1 MNDSS
6 SVETARLRR
15 RIRRIEAALRRRHGV
30 PNLGRPDPPLDAL
43 VATVLS
49 QHTSDINSGRAFDE
63 LKRRFPTWRLAAA
76 APVPALAAAI
86 RSAGLANVKA
96 PRILAILRR
105 VNEDFG
111 RPTLAPLARMDDAE
125 AMAYLQTLPG
135 VGPKTAACVLLF
147 SLGRDVFP
155 VDTHIHRL
163 ARRLGLV
170 PPKAGAAR
178 TQDLMAGLVPRG
190 RALALHVNLI
200 RHGRRICTA
209 LTPVCAACLLAR
221 ECPSAGRAR
230 ISKSTGETG

>member
-1 MNDSS
+1 MPGPSNA
-6 SVETARLRR
+6 ETLRLRR
-15 RIRRIEAALRRRHGV
+15 RVRRIEAALRRRYGV

-49 QHTSDINSGRAFDE
+49 QHTSDANSGRAFDE
-63 LKRRFPTWRLAAA
+63 LKRRFPTWSRAAA
-76 APVPALAAAI
+76 APLPALVAAI

-96 PRILAILRR
+96 PRIRGILREVR
-105 VNEDFG
+105 RRFG
-111 RPTLAPLARMDDAE
+111 KPTLAPLARMSDAE
-125 AMAYLQTLPG
+125 AMACLQAMPG

-147 SLGRDVFP
+147 SLGREVFP

-163 ARRLGLV
+163 ARRLGVV
-170 PPKAGAAR
+170 PPRTNAAR
-178 TQDLMAGLVPRG
+178 TQESMAGLVPRG

-209 LTPVCAACLLAR
+209 LSPVCSACLLAR

-230 ISKSTGETG
+230 APKSTGETD